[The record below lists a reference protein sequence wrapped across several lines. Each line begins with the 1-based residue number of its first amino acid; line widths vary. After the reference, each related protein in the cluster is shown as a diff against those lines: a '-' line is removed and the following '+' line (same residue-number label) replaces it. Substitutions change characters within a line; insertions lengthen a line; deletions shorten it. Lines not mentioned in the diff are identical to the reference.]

1 MKEKIITITI
11 TAALTIA
18 TEKPQLFAQ
27 AEPFLKKLAWASD
40 VTVTEKMPENADSMV
55 SCATDIAHVFMPMS
69 DLVDAEKEK
78 ARISAE
84 IDKAKKFVASLEA
97 KLSNESF
104 VKKAPAAIVEA
115 EKQKLEKN
123 KALIAKLEDSL
134 RLL

>member
-1 MKEKIITITI
+1 
-11 TAALTIA
+11 
-18 TEKPQLFAQ
+18 
-27 AEPFLKKLAWASD
+27 
-40 VTVTEKMPENADSMV
+40 MPL
-55 SCATDIAHVFMPMS
+55 S

-78 ARISAE
+78 ARINGE
-84 IDKAKKFVASLEA
+84 IEKAKKFVASLGA

-104 VKKAPAAIVEA
+104 VQKAPAAIVEA